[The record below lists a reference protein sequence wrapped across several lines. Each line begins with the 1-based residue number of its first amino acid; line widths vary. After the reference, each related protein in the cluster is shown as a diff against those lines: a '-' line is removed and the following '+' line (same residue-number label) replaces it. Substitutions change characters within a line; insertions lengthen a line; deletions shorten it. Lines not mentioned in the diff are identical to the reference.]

1 MYDFDQ
7 VVIGSGFGGSVSA
20 LRLTEKGNRV
30 LVLEMGRRREDED
43 FAESYKDPKQSLW
56 EPKLGWRGPTAVSYT
71 SKVMVLRGIGVGGGS
86 QIYANVHFVPDAD
99 VFNSPEWSRIHSDWY
114 ARLKPFYSLAQRML
128 GTTKSEYEN
137 RADEALKEV
146 AKDIGREHTYDT
158 VSTGV
163 LFAESPAERGV
174 AISDPYFE
182 GDGPERNKCTLC
194 ARCVSGCRYNA
205 KNTLTK
211 NYLYFAERNGAEIRA
226 DSEVI
231 HIEPLLQNGEGQD
244 GSKGYTITVKETKPE
259 GKRTYTLTTRGI
271 VVSAGVMGS
280 VPLLLRMRDEAKTL
294 PNISKWLGQQIRTN
308 SETLTTSAYMDE
320 PVDEGVT
327 ISSIIKVDETTNM
340 EVNRFSK
347 QDDHMWLYTP
357 YIPMVTG
364 KGLKRIL
371 KFLANSI
378 LHPVQLYKMLRL
390 KGRSSRSIV
399 FLIMQTTEA
408 FIHFEWKRKWYRFFR
423 KDISAVQ
430 KADDVPLSVSF
441 PAAEE
446 ATRNYAKK
454 TGGIPGSSVSEVM
467 LSIPTTAHI
476 MSGVAIGKDRET
488 GVIDESGEVF
498 GYKNLRV
505 LDGSIIPGNLGVN
518 PSLTITALS
527 EHAMSLVPVFDE
539 EKAKQMK
546 PIRFSE
552 PLKNQVSSIS
562 TQEVHE
568 LIKAVNV

>member
-1 MYDFDQ
+1 
-7 VVIGSGFGGSVSA
+7 
-20 LRLTEKGNRV
+20 
-30 LVLEMGRRREDED
+30 
-43 FAESYKDPKQSLW
+43 
-56 EPKLGWRGPTAVSYT
+56 
-71 SKVMVLRGIGVGGGS
+71 
-86 QIYANVHFVPDAD
+86 
-99 VFNSPEWSRIHSDWY
+99 
-114 ARLKPFYSLAQRML
+114 
-128 GTTKSEYEN
+128 
-137 RADEALKEV
+137 
-146 AKDIGREHTYDT
+146 
-158 VSTGV
+158 
-163 LFAESPAERGV
+163 
-174 AISDPYFE
+174 
-182 GDGPERNKCTLC
+182 
-194 ARCVSGCRYNA
+194 
-205 KNTLTK
+205 
-211 NYLYFAERNGAEIRA
+211 
-226 DSEVI
+226 
-231 HIEPLLQNGEGQD
+231 
-244 GSKGYTITVKETKPE
+244 
-259 GKRTYTLTTRGI
+259 
-271 VVSAGVMGS
+271 
-280 VPLLLRMRDEAKTL
+280 
-294 PNISKWLGQQIRTN
+294 
-308 SETLTTSAYMDE
+308 
-320 PVDEGVT
+320 
-327 ISSIIKVDETTNM
+327 
-340 EVNRFSK
+340 
-347 QDDHMWLYTP
+347 MWLYTP

-539 EKAKQMK
+539 EKAKQIK